1 MVEKDLII
9 AVIHKYEEAQN
20 ISGGLPGGQ
29 RGNLRRGT
37 KHVISSFMEDIIG
50 AFAADILGEDFE
62 VWVDQSFRFN
72 NGSSQFRPD
81 VTLVKINNGEK
92 QIIGFLEVKDSANP
106 FRWNAEAAE
115 NRALTY
121 ITERTNRLQEY
132 RGQELTYFD
141 YETNGN
147 LRISVHDQTKIDLVL
162 FSDRLFSQEKLTAL
176 RHACDEDYLCLHILL
191 RGYHPNCKS
200 SNICAESLIEIIE
213 TDNTGEIYSEQ
224 TLRERLAIMQQM
236 NQINPNQ

>member
-1 MVEKDLII
+1 MEERELII
-9 AVIHKYEEAQN
+9 TVINKYEEAQN
-20 ISGGLPGGQ
+20 ISGGLPGEQ
-29 RGNLRRGT
+29 RANLRRGT

-72 NGSSQFRPD
+72 NERSQFRPD
-81 VTLVKINNGEK
+81 VTLVKINNDEK

-106 FRWNAEAAE
+106 FRWNSAAEE

-121 ITERTNRLQEY
+121 ITERTNRLQ
-132 RGQELTYFD
+132 
-141 YETNGN
+141 
-147 LRISVHDQTKIDLVL
+147 HTKIDLVL

-176 RHACDEDYLCLHILL
+176 SDACDGEFLYLHILL

-200 SNICAESLIEIIE
+200 NNICAETLIEIIE
-213 TDNTGEIYSEQ
+213 ADDTRKIYSEQ
-224 TLRERLAIMQQM
+224 TLRERLATMI
-236 NQINPNQ
+236 QINPNQ

>member
-1 MVEKDLII
+1 MEEKDLII
-9 AVIHKYEEAQN
+9 AVINKYEEAQN
-20 ISGGLPGGQ
+20 ISGGLPGEQ

-50 AFAADILGEDFE
+50 AFAADILGEEFE
-62 VWVDQSFRFN
+62 VWVDQSFKFN
-72 NGSSQFRPD
+72 NMRSQFRPD
-81 VTLVKINNGEK
+81 VTVVKINNGEK

-106 FRWNAEAAE
+106 FRWNATADE

-132 RGQELTYFD
+132 RGTELTYFD
-141 YETNGN
+141 YEINGN
-147 LRISVHDQTKIDLVL
+147 RSISVHEHTKIDLVL

-176 RHACDEDYLCLHILL
+176 GDACDGEYLYLHILL

-200 SNICAESLIEIIE
+200 NNISVERLKEIIA
-213 TDNTGEIYSEQ
+213 TDVTGEFYSEQ
-224 TLRERLAIMQQM
+224 TLRERLVAMQLM